1 MAAVDPPQR
10 PGLRRT
16 LGPVTLWGLGVGY
29 VISGEYFGWNLGLPL
44 AGTYG
49 MLAAT
54 IAITIM
60 YFTFVFSYAELACAI
75 PRAGGAFVY
84 CTRALGPFWGN
95 LAGTVQIVE
104 FVFAPPAI
112 AMAIG
117 AYLSQRFT
125 GLDPRLVAIV
135 AYLIFTLLNAWGVK
149 QAALFELV
157 VTVLAV
163 AELLVFMAVVAP
175 SFQMSKLTLDPLPH
189 GWSGALAAVPFA
201 IWFYLAIEGVANAAE
216 EARNPQRDVALGFGA
231 AIVTLMILALGVF
244 FLATG
249 VGGWRAIVYAPGS
262 TETSDA
268 PLPLALAQVVSK
280 QSAMYTLLLGI
291 GLLGLIASFHGI
303 ILAAGRATLEVGRSG
318 FAPRVLG
325 RINGRTHTPVVALV
339 VNMLVGIVAI
349 LSGRTAEIITLSCF
363 GAASLY
369 VLAMVALFALRRREP
384 ELARPFRAVAYPV
397 FPAIALVLA
406 LVSLAALTIY
416 NLRIAEIFAG
426 LLVLSILYY
435 LARVRGK
442 VDMAWALSER

>member
-1 MAAVDPPQR
+1 MPSRAPAAP
-10 PGLRRT
+10 
-16 LGPVTLWGLGVGY
+16 
-29 VISGEYFGWNLGLPL
+29 SC
-44 AGTYG
+44 
-49 MLAAT
+49 
-54 IAITIM
+54 IA
-60 YFTFVFSYAELACAI
+60 
-75 PRAGGAFVY
+75 P
-84 CTRALGPFWGN
+84 RALGPFWGN

-125 GLDPRLVAIV
+125 GLDPRVVAIV

-231 AIVTLMILALGVF
+231 AIVTLMVLALGVF
-244 FLATG
+244 FLAIG

-280 QSAMYTLLLGI
+280 RI
-291 GLLGLIASFHGI
+291 GDVHAVAGGG
-303 ILAAGRATLEVGRSG
+303 AAGTDRLVPRHHPGRGPGHPGGRPFGLRPAGAGPDQRAHAHAGGGPGGEHAGGDRGHPVGPHRRDHH
-318 FAPRVLG
+318 AVL
-325 RINGRTHTPVVALV
+325 
-339 VNMLVGIVAI
+339 
-349 LSGRTAEIITLSCF
+349 
-363 GAASLY
+363 
-369 VLAMVALFALRRREP
+369 LRRRSAVRAGHGGAVRP
-384 ELARPFRAVAYPV
+384 APAR
-397 FPAIALVLA
+397 
-406 LVSLAALTIY
+406 TG
-416 NLRIAEIFAG
+416 AG
-426 LLVLSILYY
+426 T
-435 LARVRGK
+435 ARSAPSPTRCSRRSP
-442 VDMAWALSER
+442 WCWRWCRWRR